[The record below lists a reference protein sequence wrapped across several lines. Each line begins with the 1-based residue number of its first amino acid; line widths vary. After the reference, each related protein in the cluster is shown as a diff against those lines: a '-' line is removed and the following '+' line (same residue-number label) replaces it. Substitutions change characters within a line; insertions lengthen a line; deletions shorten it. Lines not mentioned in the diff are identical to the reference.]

1 MPPIPPYGDAPMR
14 FAPYGEYAE
23 AFWFTV
29 AASVAGRA
37 GKAGAPDEDAV
48 EVRVDWGCE
57 IALPG

>member
-48 EVRVDWGCE
+48 EVRVDWGC
-57 IALPG
+57 